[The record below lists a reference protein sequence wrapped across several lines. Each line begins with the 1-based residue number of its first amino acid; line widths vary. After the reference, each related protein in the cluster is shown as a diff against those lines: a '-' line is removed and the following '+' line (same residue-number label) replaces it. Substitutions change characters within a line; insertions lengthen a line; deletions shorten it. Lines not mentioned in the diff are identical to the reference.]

1 MRSETPDPDQPV
13 VAAPAAGPRSALR
26 SVLASWPGRAVLA
39 GATVKLAA
47 VAVTNAIGD
56 YFAVDV
62 LGTAGTLALL
72 VGLIAFLVRAVR
84 LAKRRLLWRVRRKL
98 ILSYIFV
105 GLVPALLI
113 IIFCLLCGLLLF
125 GTVSQ
130 YIVETRLRA
139 GVDQAEFLAHST
151 AMEIGRLRS
160 DEDVEAFLEG
170 KQRLLAERNPGAS
183 MAVIPVGR
191 SCEQIGPAVPVGRLQ
206 PSRPMVAGPW
216 PHVEPPSTLPEWVP
230 CSGFGG
236 LIAYT
241 LDDPEGMPASGVRTA
256 AIPTYLAVRAVSLG
270 EGTSPHFAVV
280 LDLPVN
286 EQAVDRLRRDTGI
299 ELRGI
304 AATSRNGAAP
314 VPARAGAK
322 AVHFADDAAGRPYEP
337 PWVVFTDFVDWASGR
352 HGRAT
357 LAIAMSIGGI
367 YDRLTPW
374 RLGTG
379 AMSFG
384 QVVLLL
390 VVVVGAAFLII
401 QFVALVVGLALAK
414 SITGSVHELF
424 VGTVRVQQGDFSH
437 RIAVKARDQ
446 LGELADSFNTM
457 TSRLS
462 GLLAQMAEKKR
473 LEEELRIARNIQMS
487 LLPQGP
493 VRMPG
498 LEMTANCTPAREVG
512 GDYYDFFPLGDTRIG
527 ILIADVSG
535 KGTSAALYMA
545 EMKGLM
551 LSLSQIHR
559 SPRDLLVAADR
570 IIADNLD
577 NRSFITMTYAVVDLE
592 RRVMTYAR
600 AGHTPLIHLPADGAT
615 RRAEVL
621 TPGGM
626 VLGLK
631 LDKGEKFAE
640 CLEEASVPLE
650 TGDLFVFFTDGITEA
665 MNASEEL
672 FGEGRLGA
680 LIEEHADLPFEELR
694 ERILR
699 EVRAFAGEAGPHD
712 DMTLIL
718 LRVDDAAVPAGAG
731 AAVVAVTVP

>member
-1 MRSETPDPDQPV
+1 MPPPTSGPDQRV
-13 VAAPAAGPRSALR
+13 EAATTDERRSGLAALTGTWA
-26 SVLASWPGRAVLA
+26 GRAMLG

-47 VAVTNAIGD
+47 LALSALVGD
-56 YFAVDV
+56 SFVVDV
-62 LGTAGTLALL
+62 IGTAGTLALL
-72 VGLIAFLVRAVR
+72 AGIVGAIVRLVR

-130 YIVETRLRA
+130 YIVETRLRSA
-139 GVDQAEFLAHST
+139 VDQAQFLARAT
-151 AMEIGRLRS
+151 AMEIGRLRT
-160 DEDVEAFLEG
+160 DEDAETFLDG
-170 KQRLLAERNPGAS
+170 KQTVLAERYPEAS
-183 MAVIPVGR
+183 LAVVPVGR
-191 SCEQIGPAVPVGRLQ
+191 RCELVGPAVPVGRFQ
-206 PSRPMVAGPW
+206 PTHPMVAGPW
-216 PHVEPPSTLPEWVP
+216 PHLEPPADLPAWVP
-230 CSGFGG
+230 CAGFAGLVAYSVAPPGTAVQGARGG
-236 LIAYT
+236 
-241 LDDPEGMPASGVRTA
+241 V
-256 AIPTYLAVRAVSLG
+256 PTYLAVRAAALG
-270 EGTSPHFAVV
+270 EGTSPRFAVV
-280 LDLPVN
+280 LDLPLN
-286 EQAVDRLRRDTGI
+286 EQTARRLRQDTGI
-299 ELRGI
+299 ELRGV
-304 AATSRNGAAP
+304 AAMSGGAPP
-314 VPARAGAK
+314 VPARPGARAIRLAG
-322 AVHFADDAAGRPYEP
+322 DSAARPFQP
-337 PWVVFTDFVDWASGR
+337 PWVVFADFVDWATGR
-352 HGRAT
+352 AGRAT
-357 LAIAMSIGGI
+357 LAISMSIGGI
-367 YDRLTPW
+367 YDRLTPL
-374 RLGTG
+374 RLGKG
-379 AMSFG
+379 EMSFG
-384 QVVLLL
+384 QVVLLM

-401 QFVALVVGLALAK
+401 QFVALVVGLALAR

-424 VGTVRVQQGDFSH
+424 VGTVRVQHGDFSH
-437 RIAVKARDQ
+437 RIEVKARDQ

-473 LEEELRIARNIQMS
+473 LEEELRIARSIQMS

-498 LEMTANCTPAREVG
+498 LEVTANCTPAREVG
-512 GDYYDFFPLGDTRIG
+512 GDYYDFFPLDDKRIG

-577 NRSFITMTYAVVDLE
+577 NRSFITVTYVVVDLE
-592 RRVMTYAR
+592 RRAMTYCR
-600 AGHTPLIHLPADGAT
+600 AGHTPLIHLPARGAV
-615 RRAEVL
+615 RRARVL

-631 LDKGEKFAE
+631 LDRGEKFCE
-640 CLEEASVPLE
+640 LLEEISIPLE
-650 TGDLFVFFTDGITEA
+650 TGDLFVLFTDGITEA
-665 MNASEEL
+665 MNTDEEM
-672 FGEGRLGA
+672 FGEDRLGA

-699 EVRAFAGEAGPHD
+699 EVRAFAGPAGPHD

-718 LRVDDAAVPAGAG
+718 LKVDDATLAAGADAS
-731 AAVVAVTVP
+731 AAVAMA